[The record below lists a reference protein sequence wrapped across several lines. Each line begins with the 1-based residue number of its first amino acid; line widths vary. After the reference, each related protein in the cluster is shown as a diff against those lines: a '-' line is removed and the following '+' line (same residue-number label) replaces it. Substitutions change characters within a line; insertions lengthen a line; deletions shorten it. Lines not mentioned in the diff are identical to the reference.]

1 MQLVRCGPV
10 SAVVSEAGVVM
21 MVARHDGIM
30 RSGDVAR
37 LFTLG
42 GGS

>member
-1 MQLVRCGPV
+1 MRAGHPV
-10 SAVVSEAGVVM
+10 SAVVSEAGVV

-30 RSGDVAR
+30 RSGDVDR